1 MKELTSAQSIEEKN
15 EVRRKI
21 TEAQNL
27 MKLGAENI
35 VVRQD
40 LNSDKWLCYK
50 FDEKSAV
57 YNSAEVEGRNGGDT
71 VKFYERIGYRNT
83 SWLPVDDEIA
93 QHKLLSPKTFEQY
106 IISWTSKDTLDSSYF
121 DEFGI
126 HQNHSYSLNAAEI
139 DKNGKIKSYQ
149 VLDPWGCVQVK
160 LTLEQLKEFGNY
172 IQLATRKSYK

>member
-1 MKELTSAQSIEEKN
+1 MEKRFEEKY
-15 EVRRKI
+15 E
-21 TEAQNL
+21 
-27 MKLGAENI
+27 
-35 VVRQD
+35 
-40 LNSDKWLCYK
+40 
-50 FDEKSAV
+50 V

-149 VLDPWGCVQVK
+149 VLDPWGCVQVT